1 MTGHYLTNHNEEL
14 LKRGMPSM
22 QRKRAGMDA
31 SPSCETIVVL
41 SWEYCGVNNV
51 FDESHDFQSLQRRS
65 RPMSCGRVSRKKP
78 DESAYSKVLGS
89 LLDTFWRITQH
100 TLFPYAQKLK
110 HNYQ

>member
-1 MTGHYLTNHNEEL
+1 
-14 LKRGMPSM
+14 M
-22 QRKRAGMDA
+22 QRKRAGIDA

-89 LLDTFWRITQH
+89 FARHILDNNTTHTFPLCTK
-100 TLFPYAQKLK
+100 AKA
-110 HNYQ
+110 